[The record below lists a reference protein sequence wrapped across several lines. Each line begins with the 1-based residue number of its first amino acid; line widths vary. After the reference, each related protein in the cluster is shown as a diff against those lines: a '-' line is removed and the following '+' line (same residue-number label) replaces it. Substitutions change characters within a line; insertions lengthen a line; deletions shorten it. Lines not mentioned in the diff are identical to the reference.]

1 MRYYKTAPIAER
13 DAKLQEKAAIAD
25 NQAQRLAE
33 MKASVTQK
41 FAVGDIIEAKVISK
55 KDKGKEV
62 TYEIVGTTIRRN
74 NKEPKK
80 FEELSIDQVVKVEI
94 LEIDDG
100 IPKKFKRV
108 D

>member
-1 MRYYKTAPIAER
+1 M
-13 DAKLQEKAAIAD
+13 AD
-25 NQAQRLAE
+25 TQAQRLE
-33 MKASVTQK
+33 EIRTSVQSQS
-41 FAVGDIIEAKVISK
+41 FEVGNIIEAKVINK

-62 TYEIVGTTIRRN
+62 TYEIIGTSIRRN

-80 FEELSIDQVVKVEI
+80 FENLSVDQVVKVEV

-100 IPKKFKRV
+100 IPKKIRRV

>member
-1 MRYYKTAPIAER
+1 MRYYKTAPIAELE
-13 DAKLQEKAAIAD
+13 AKLQERSAIPD
-25 NQAQRLAE
+25 VQAQRLAE
-33 MKASVTQK
+33 MKASVKQK
-41 FAVGDIIEAKVISK
+41 FAVGNIIEAKVISK

-62 TYEIVGTTIRRN
+62 TYEIVGTSIRRN

-80 FEELSIDQVVKVEI
+80 FEELSVDRVVNVEI

>member
-1 MRYYKTAPIAER
+1 LE
-13 DAKLQEKAAIAD
+13 
-25 NQAQRLAE
+25 
-33 MKASVTQK
+33 
-41 FAVGDIIEAKVISK
+41 VGDITEAKVISK

-62 TYEIVGTTIRRN
+62 TYEIVGTSIRRN

-80 FEELSIDQVVKVEI
+80 FETLSIDQVVKVEI
-94 LEIDDG
+94 LEVDDG